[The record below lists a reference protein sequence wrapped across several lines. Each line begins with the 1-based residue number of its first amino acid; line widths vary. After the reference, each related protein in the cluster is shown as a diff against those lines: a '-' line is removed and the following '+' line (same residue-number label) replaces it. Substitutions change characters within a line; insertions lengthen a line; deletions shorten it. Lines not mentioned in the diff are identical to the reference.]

1 MGLHLW
7 FIHTPSTIIWLPL
20 SMPTTLLSTTTP
32 PFTPTMLP
40 LLSML
45 PLMSARTKVDN
56 LSPVP
61 MELLPDLLSM
71 LWPMPPL
78 WSPPLLL
85 HLLPKLIPL
94 LGIMDTTDIPMDIIM
109 DMPDTTDIM
118 DILTTDTVELDAE
131 TTSELWF
138 PVLANKMCSN

>member
-1 MGLHLW
+1 
-7 FIHTPSTIIWLPL
+7 
-20 SMPTTLLSTTTP
+20 
-32 PFTPTMLP
+32 MLP

-85 HLLPKLIPL
+85 HLLPKLPKMLSVWRNATLKLMPSLIPL
-94 LGIMDTTDIPMDIIM
+94 LGIMDTMDIPMDIIM

-138 PVLANKMCSN
+138 PALANKMCSN